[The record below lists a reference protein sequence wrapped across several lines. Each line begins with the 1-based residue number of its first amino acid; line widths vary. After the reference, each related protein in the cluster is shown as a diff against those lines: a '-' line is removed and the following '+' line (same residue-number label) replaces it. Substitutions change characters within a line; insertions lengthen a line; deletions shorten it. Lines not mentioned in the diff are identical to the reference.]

1 MTRPFFLPTYFSP
14 RFHTPRIL
22 NRVKAIRLV
31 QQGKPLEAHDVPIP
45 QPGAHD
51 VLIRVK
57 AAGICHSDA
66 HYRAGKSRVHPLPL
80 TLGHEVAG
88 IVEQL
93 GRDVSGVAVGD
104 RVCVH
109 YLATCGTCEWCVGGD
124 EQFCHSAQMIG
135 KYRDG
140 GFAEYI
146 LMPAR
151 SVFKLPEEI
160 PFEHGAIMMCSSATS
175 LHALCKARVQ
185 PGERIAIF
193 GVGGLGTSA
202 IQLARGFEPSALFAV
217 DISHRKL
224 ELATQL
230 GATPINAAVHDPV
243 EEIRKLTNGHGVD
256 VALELIGLPLTM
268 QQAVRSLAIHGRA
281 ALVGIMDQ
289 TFDVSPYHE
298 IINKEAE
305 IIGVSDHLASELPSL
320 LEFAR
325 NGALDLSH
333 AITRTIPLDAGAI
346 NETLDRLE
354 RYHDDLRVVIT
365 P

>member
-1 MTRPFFLPTYFSP
+1 M
-14 RFHTPRIL
+14 
-22 NRVKAIRLV
+22 KAIRLV
-31 QQGKPLEAHDVPIP
+31 QQGRPLEAHDVPVP

-88 IVEQL
+88 IVEQI
-93 GRDVSGVAVGD
+93 GRDVTEFQPGD

-124 EQFCHSAQMIG
+124 EQFCGTAQMIG

-140 GFAEYI
+140 GYAEY
-146 LMPAR
+146 LAMPTR
-151 SVFKLPEEI
+151 SIFNLPDEI

-175 LHALCKARVQ
+175 MHALCKARLQ
-185 PGERIAIF
+185 PGECVAVF

-202 IQLARGFEPSALFAV
+202 IQLARALGAGAVFAV
-217 DISHRKL
+217 DINRRKL
-224 ELATQL
+224 EIAAHY
-230 GATPINAAVHDPV
+230 GAIPVNAGVDDPV
-243 EEIRKLTNGHGVD
+243 AEIQKLTNGHGVD

-281 ALVGIMDQ
+281 ALVGIMNQ
-289 TFDVSPYHE
+289 TFDVAPYHE

-305 IIGVSDHLASELPSL
+305 IVGVSDHLASELPAL
-320 LEFAR
+320 LEAAR
-325 NGALDLSH
+325 TGQLDLSH
-333 AITRTIPLDAGAI
+333 AITRTIPLDAAAI

-354 RYHDDLRVVIT
+354 RFHDDLRVVIT

>member
-1 MTRPFFLPTYFSP
+1 MAWDSAHLGAAM
-14 RFHTPRIL
+14 
-22 NRVKAIRLV
+22 KAIRLV
-31 QQGKPLEAHDVPIP
+31 HPGSPLEAHDVPIP
-45 QPGAHD
+45 QPTAHD

-88 IVEQL
+88 IVEMV
-93 GRDVSGVAVGD
+93 GRDVTEFQPGD

-124 EQFCHSAQMIG
+124 EQFCGSAQMIG

-140 GFAEYI
+140 GFAEFI
-146 LMPAR
+146 IMPAR
-151 SVFKLPEEI
+151 SVFKLPNEI
-160 PFEHGAIMMCSSATS
+160 SFEHGAIMMCSSATS
-175 LHALCKARVQ
+175 LHALCKARFQ
-185 PGERIAIF
+185 PGEAVAVF

-202 IQLARGFEPSALFAV
+202 IQLAQALGAGAVFAV
-217 DISHRKL
+217 DISRKKL
-224 ELATQL
+224 ELAAQY
-230 GATPINAAVHDPV
+230 GAIPVNAGVDDPV
-243 EEIRKLTNGHGVD
+243 AEIQKLTNGHGVD

-305 IIGVSDHLASELPSL
+305 IIGVSDHLASELPVL
-320 LEFAR
+320 LEAASS
-325 NGALDLSH
+325 GALDLSN
-333 AITRTIPLDAGAI
+333 AISRTIPLDAAAI

-354 RYHDDLRVVIT
+354 RFHDDLRVVVT

>member
-1 MTRPFFLPTYFSP
+1 
-14 RFHTPRIL
+14 
-22 NRVKAIRLV
+22 VKAIRLV
-31 QQGKPLEAHDVPIP
+31 QQGHPLELHDVPIP

-93 GRDVSGVAVGD
+93 GRDVADFQIGD

-109 YLATCGTCEWCVGGD
+109 YLATCGACEWCAGGD
-124 EQFCHSAQMIG
+124 EQFCGSAQMIG

-140 GFAEYI
+140 GYAEYI
-146 LMPAR
+146 VMPAR
-151 SVFKLPEEI
+151 SVFKLPAEI
-160 PFEHGAIMMCSSATS
+160 PFEQGAIMMCSSATS
-175 LHALCKARVQ
+175 LHALSKARLQ
-185 PGERIAIF
+185 PDETIAIF

-202 IQLARGFEPSALFAV
+202 LQLARGFAPAAVFAV
-217 DISHRKL
+217 DINRRKL
-224 ELATQL
+224 ELAAQF
-230 GATPINAAVHDPV
+230 GAIPINAATTDPV
-243 EEIRKLTNGHGVD
+243 AEIQKLTNGRGVD
-256 VALELIGLPLTM
+256 VTLELIGLPLTM
-268 QQAVRSLAIHGRA
+268 QQAVRALAIHGRA

-305 IIGVSDHLASELPSL
+305 IIGVSDHLASELPAL

-325 NGALDLSH
+325 TGSLDLSH
-333 AITRTIPLDAGAI
+333 AVSRTIPLDVTAV
-346 NETLDRLE
+346 NEALDRLE
-354 RYHDDLRVVIT
+354 KFHDDVRVVIT

>member
-1 MTRPFFLPTYFSP
+1 MLAAM
-14 RFHTPRIL
+14 
-22 NRVKAIRLV
+22 KAIRLV
-31 QQGKPLEAHDVPIP
+31 HQGQPLEAHDVPIP
-45 QPGAHD
+45 QPAAHD

-66 HYRAGKSRVHPLPL
+66 HYRAGKSRVHPLPM

-88 IVEQL
+88 VVEQI
-93 GRDVSGVAVGD
+93 GRDVTEFQPGD

-124 EQFCHSAQMIG
+124 EQFCRDAQMIG

-146 LMPAR
+146 VMPTR

-175 LHALCKARVQ
+175 LHALAKARLQ
-185 PGERIAIF
+185 PGETIAIF

-202 IQLARGFEPSALFAV
+202 IQLARGFEPAAIFAV
-217 DISHRKL
+217 DINRRKL
-224 ELATQL
+224 ELAAQF
-230 GATPINAAVHDPV
+230 GATPINAAETDPV
-243 EEIRKLTNGHGVD
+243 AEIHRLTNGHGVD
-256 VALELIGLPLTM
+256 VTLELIGLPLTM
-268 QQAVRSLAIHGRA
+268 QQAVQSLAIHGRA

-305 IIGVSDHLASELPSL
+305 IIGVSDHLASELPAL
-320 LEFAR
+320 LEYAR
-325 NGALDLSH
+325 CGQLDLSH
-333 AITRTIPLDAGAI
+333 AVSRTVPLDAAAV
-346 NETLDRLE
+346 NEALDRLQKFHE
-354 RYHDDLRVVIT
+354 DVRVVIT